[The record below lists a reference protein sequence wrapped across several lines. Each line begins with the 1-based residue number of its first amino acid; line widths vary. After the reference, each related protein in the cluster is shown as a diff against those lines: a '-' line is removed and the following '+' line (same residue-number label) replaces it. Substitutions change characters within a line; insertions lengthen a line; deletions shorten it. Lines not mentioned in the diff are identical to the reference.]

1 MKKESSKSSKK
12 PARSRKRRASSG
24 SRGPRSGASSSATLK
39 QRNYV
44 VERLTDA
51 KKSKK
56 DAALAAGFA
65 ESTALN
71 AKQKIEDRA
80 AVKELFEAALERQ
93 ALSADRVLE
102 ELRRLAFLDIRELF
116 DEKGNLKSPQQ
127 LAGGVGSCIASLEVV
142 KRNLI
147 AGDGEVDQIHKVRV
161 WDKVEALKT
170 LAKHFKLLVE
180 RVEVDVKDSE
190 LVARLL
196 AGRKRLQH
204 AAETDRRGS

>member
-1 MKKESSKSSKK
+1 M
-12 PARSRKRRASSG
+12 G

-116 DEKGNLKSPQQ
+116 DESGNLKSPEQ

>member
-1 MKKESSKSSKK
+1 
-12 PARSRKRRASSG
+12 
-24 SRGPRSGASSSATLK
+24 
-39 QRNYV
+39 V

-116 DEKGNLKSPQQ
+116 DESGNLKSPEQ